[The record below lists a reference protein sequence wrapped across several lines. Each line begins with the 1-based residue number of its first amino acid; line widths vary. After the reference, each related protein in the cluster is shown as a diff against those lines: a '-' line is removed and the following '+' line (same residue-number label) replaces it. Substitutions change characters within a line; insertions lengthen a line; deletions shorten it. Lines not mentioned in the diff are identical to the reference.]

1 MNKVYIITYRDEYSN
16 GEVYSGVSYVY
27 DTLEKAK
34 NMIEVIKADEIA
46 EYKDN
51 GYDIT
56 DDIKDTENGFIID
69 RGDFTEYEIT
79 EMEVK

>member
-34 NMIEVIKADEIA
+34 NMIEVIKAD
-46 EYKDN
+46 
-51 GYDIT
+51 
-56 DDIKDTENGFIID
+56 
-69 RGDFTEYEIT
+69 
-79 EMEVK
+79 